1 MNEQLLKT
9 SSADV
14 LSSTRK
20 LRKTLGGDPPPPPLY
35 VVHRIRYFINEKEKR
50 SERLE
55 QVNFR

>member
-1 MNEQLLKT
+1 MFYPPRENSEKPY
-9 SSADV
+9 
-14 LSSTRK
+14 
-20 LRKTLGGDPPPPPLY
+20 GGHPPPPPLY